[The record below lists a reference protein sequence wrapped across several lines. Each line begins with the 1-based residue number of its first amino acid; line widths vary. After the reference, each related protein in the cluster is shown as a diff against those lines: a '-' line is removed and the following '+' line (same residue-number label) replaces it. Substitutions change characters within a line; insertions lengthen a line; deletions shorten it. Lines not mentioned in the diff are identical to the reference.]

1 MSEFFKRL
9 KEVIHSLS
17 LSIKHRHPQKS
28 FFFEP
33 LPYER
38 EKTDHQILIQFK
50 DDPAPKAYSIESF
63 EKLIGIT
70 YARHLVFPSK
80 KVYQLVRELC
90 KEAFEQGAISKRAEW
105 LGVVFRNQIDTGGV
119 KQVSIRWIGDRMG
132 FGLYAE
138 ENIPKGEMIGEYTGL
153 VRRCFPIFFLP
164 NRYSF
169 RYPLYRLLFGSYTI
183 DAERFTNEISFIN
196 HSQNPN
202 CESVV
207 SINHH
212 LFHVLIRT
220 KEDIPKGSELSFDY
234 GCPLEDFI
242 S

>member
-1 MSEFFKRL
+1 MSELLNKL
-9 KEVIHSLS
+9 KEVFHSFRGAIGS
-17 LSIKHRHPQKS
+17 RYPGESI
-28 FFFEP
+28 FFEP

-38 EKTDHQILIQFK
+38 GETDHQIYIQFK
-50 DDPAPKAYSIESF
+50 EDIAPKPYSVETF
-63 EKLIGIT
+63 EKLMGVT
-70 YARHLVFPSK
+70 YARHLAFPSK
-80 KVYQLVRELC
+80 KVYQLVRGLC
-90 KEAFEQGAISKRAEW
+90 KEAFEKGMISKRAEW
-105 LGVVFRNQIDTGGV
+105 LGVVFRNQIDMGGV

-132 FGLYAE
+132 FGLFAE
-138 ENIPKGEMIGEYTGL
+138 EDIPKGEMIGEYTGL
-153 VRRCFPIFFLP
+153 VRRCFPLLFLP

-183 DAERFTNEISFIN
+183 DAEGFTNEVSFIN

-212 LFHVLIRT
+212 LFHVLIRA
-220 KEDIPKGSELSFDY
+220 KVDIPMGSELAFDY

>member
-1 MSEFFKRL
+1 MSDLLNRL
-9 KEVIHSLS
+9 KEVFHSFCGAIGS
-17 LSIKHRHPQKS
+17 RHPGECLY
-28 FFFEP
+28 FEP
-33 LPYER
+33 LPYDR
-38 EKTDHQILIQFK
+38 DAPGHQVLIQFK
-50 DDPAPKAYSIESF
+50 EDLAPQPYSVEAF
-63 EKLIGIT
+63 EKLMGVT
-70 YARHLVFPSK
+70 YARHLAFPSK
-80 KVYQLVRELC
+80 KVYRLVRELC
-90 KEAFEQGAISKRAEW
+90 KEAFDKGAISKRAEW

-132 FGLYAE
+132 FGLFAE
-138 ENIPKGEMIGEYTGL
+138 EEIPKGEMVGEYTGL
-153 VRRCFPIFFLP
+153 VRRCFPLFFLP

-183 DAERFTNEISFIN
+183 DAEGFTNEISFIN
-196 HSQNPN
+196 HSQTPN

-212 LFHVLIRT
+212 LFHVLIRA
-220 KEDIPKGSELSFDY
+220 KESIPKGSELTFDY